1 MLAGRASDGSP
12 VRANRAVGH
21 NIARCALRADKDHS
35 ASKHSLGSKS
45 KRSRSHLVFSLL
57 YGQGFPVRWR
67 NGRVKN
73 RSGRTACRSEERRV
87 GKECVST
94 CRSRGYPYHENKT
107 TLNDGTATNT

>member
-35 ASKHSLGSKS
+35 ASKHSLGSKT
-45 KRSRSHLVFSLL
+45 KRSSSHLVFSLL

-67 NGRVKN
+67 NGRVTN
-73 RSGRTACRSEERRV
+73 RRGRTECPDRKSVWKGRRVSGRV
-87 GKECVST
+87 IHGG
-94 CRSRGYPYHENKT
+94 RGSIKK
-107 TLNDGTATNT
+107 